1 MKKLLLSLGIAVASI
16 GAWPGGAQAG
26 TWSTCPNIFS
36 VCVQFTL
43 LNNGADNWA
52 LTTNYSSGSGML
64 TATGIYYDGIPA
76 PDLGITNLKI
86 ATPGQRDWV
95 LGACNDIRLATS
107 STVLL
112 DACGSS
118 SNGIPNGMY
127 SGGGGGIT
135 ITFTA
140 NSAFR
145 TAYYAHNLE
154 FRGVV
159 QGYGAAGCSV
169 TLDTGTPTKTNSSGA
184 AGECAPL
191 SANPEPV
198 SMILL
203 ASGLGGLALPALR
216 RRRREKH
223 EA

>member
-1 MKKLLLSLGIAVASI
+1 MRKLVSSLAIAVTAVC
-16 GAWPGGAQAG
+16 AWPGGAQAG
-26 TWSTCPNIFS
+26 TWSTCPNVFS

-43 LNNGADNWA
+43 LNNGGDNWA
-52 LTTNYSSGSGML
+52 LTTNYAQGGGIL

-86 ATPGQRDWV
+86 ATPTRRDWI
-95 LGACNDIRLATS
+95 LGACNDIRLETS

-118 SNGIPNGMY
+118 SNGLPNGIY
-127 SGGGGGIT
+127 AGGGAGIT

-145 TAYYAHNLE
+145 TAYYAHTLQ

-159 QGYGAAGCSV
+159 QGYDGNGC
-169 TLDTGTPTKTNSSGA
+169 TLDTGTPTKTIGA
-184 AGECAPL
+184 DAAADCAPL
-191 SANPEPV
+191 NATPEPV

-216 RRRREKH
+216 RRRRERK